1 MAAIQDAEYVKLCA
15 RLASAMSISLA
26 SARREVDQAAAKEGK
41 RDIASRRAKAEEL
54 LAALAHDDAN
64 NKSETLD
71 ALLSTSEG
79 NANFMLED

>member
-1 MAAIQDAEYVKLCA
+1 MAAIKDAEYVKLCA

-26 SARREVDQAAAKEGK
+26 SARREVDQAAAKEGN

-54 LAALAHDDAN
+54 LAALDNDSN

-79 NANFMLED
+79 NVNFMLED

>member
-1 MAAIQDAEYVKLCA
+1 MATIQDAEYVKLCA
-15 RLASAMSISLA
+15 RLASA
-26 SARREVDQAAAKEGK
+26 RREVDQAAAKEGN

-54 LAALAHDDAN
+54 LAALDNDSN

-79 NANFMLED
+79 NVNFMLED

>member
-1 MAAIQDAEYVKLCA
+1 
-15 RLASAMSISLA
+15 MSISLA

-54 LAALAHDDAN
+54 LAALAHDAN

>member
-26 SARREVDQAAAKEGK
+26 SARRHVDQAAAKDGK

-54 LAALAHDDAN
+54 LESLAGNDC
-64 NKSETLD
+64 SSQRETLNT
-71 ALLSTSEG
+71 LLSASEG
-79 NANFMLED
+79 DANFMLED